1 MNSNS
6 ESSVITRDEQKKYS
20 LARYIRGMLPGSYES
35 ATLENEIGQRMSGR
49 GDGVKL
55 SRGVPMEIVSP
66 ALATRDLSVGNFGSG
81 GALVETSVS
90 DEIVPLLRNVP
101 LCRRLGARILTGL
114 SSNVS
119 LPRQTSPSTA
129 SNMPET
135 GTVQTSTPSVDQ
147 LILTPH
153 RVSVSVVFSR
163 QLILQSS
170 ADVEAFIRD
179 DISRQINLAI
189 DSAVISGAGAADQ
202 PLGILNTP
210 GVGSILFAGPASWAS
225 IVGFET
231 ALAAQNVTDD
241 GSIGWLMTPTTKGRL
256 KTIAKTGVGVT
267 SVVPIFLVGETDNG
281 QGIFSCNG
289 YKAGATNQMPANLVL
304 FGKWSDVII
313 GFFGQNNGFD
323 LILNPYSLDVS
334 AQVRLT
340 CNLFFDVAILHPQ
353 SFTVSADSGAQ

>member
-55 SRGVPMEIVSP
+55 SRPVPMEIVSP

-210 GVGSILFAGPASWAS
+210 GVGSVLFAGTATWSS
-225 IVGFET
+225 IVAFET
-231 ALAAQNVTDD
+231 QLASQNVSDD
-241 GSIGWLMTPTTKGRL
+241 GSIGYLMTPTVKGRL
-256 KTIAKTGVGVT
+256 KTVAKTGVGVT
-267 SVVPIFLVGETDNG
+267 SVVPIFLWEGDAADEYGDGEM
-281 QGIFSCNG
+281 NG
-289 YKAGATNQMPANLVL
+289 YTAMSTNQVPANAMI
-304 FGKWSDVII
+304 FGNFEELIHAMWGGYDVIVDPYTEATAATVRVVVNT
-313 GFFGQNNGFD
+313 FG
-323 LILNPYSLDVS
+323 
-334 AQVRLT
+334 
-340 CNLFFDVAILHPQ
+340 DVAVRHPV
-353 SFTVSADSGAQ
+353 SFCVSADAANQ